1 MSTNESEALNSYME
15 QQQKKIN
22 ELTQTILIIE
32 TKGLFLEKELVKY
45 RNLNGI
51 LENKLREEQNKRT
64 VQETHYSKALEQE
77 IASRLAVQ
85 NECQRLKQSLKE
97 KKDIPIVSS
106 RSGFGDLTK
115 PKKVE
120 KGGFLSF
127 FNKK

>member
-1 MSTNESEALNSYME
+1 MSTTQSEALNSYME

-32 TKGLFLEKELVKY
+32 TKGIFLEKELVNY

-51 LENKLREEQNKRT
+51 LENKLKEEQNKRT

-85 NECQRLKQSLKE
+85 NECERLKRGTKDKKE
-97 KKDIPIVSS
+97 SPVVSS
-106 RSGFGDLTK
+106 RSGFGDFAK

-127 FNKK
+127 FKKK